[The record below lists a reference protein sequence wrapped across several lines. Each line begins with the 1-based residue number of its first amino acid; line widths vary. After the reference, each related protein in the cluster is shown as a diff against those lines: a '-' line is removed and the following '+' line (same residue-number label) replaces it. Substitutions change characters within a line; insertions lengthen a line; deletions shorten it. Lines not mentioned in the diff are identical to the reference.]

1 MTKRRKRNKLGRF
14 AAVLLILAGLGT
26 AAFYGWQ
33 IYSTEKEYK
42 EGDDAYEVIARIA
55 TPTEQKMEEPG
66 EIPVPPVQE
75 ENVREIE
82 ENVVPIVD
90 MEAVQ
95 AINDEITCWL
105 YSPDTVIDYPVCHGE
120 DNEYYLTHLA
130 DGTYNRNGCLFVDC
144 ENAFDFSDDNTL
156 IYGHHMASGSMF
168 ASLINYAEQSYYDA
182 HPVMYLTAGSKIY
195 RLEIFS
201 GYTTTM
207 DSDAYAMNWSTG
219 QEFADWLWEISDR
232 SDFVP
237 QAMTICTTDR
247 IVTLSTCAYSF
258 QDARYVVHGRLAEM

>member
-55 TPTEQKMEEPG
+55 APTEQKMEEPG
-66 EIPVPPVQE
+66 EIPVLPVQE

-82 ENVVPIVD
+82 ENTVPIVD

-95 AINDEITCWL
+95 EINDEITCWL

-144 ENAFDFSDDNTL
+144 
-156 IYGHHMASGSMF
+156 
-168 ASLINYAEQSYYDA
+168 
-182 HPVMYLTAGSKIY
+182 
-195 RLEIFS
+195 
-201 GYTTTM
+201 
-207 DSDAYAMNWSTG
+207 
-219 QEFADWLWEISDR
+219 
-232 SDFVP
+232 
-237 QAMTICTTDR
+237 
-247 IVTLSTCAYSF
+247 
-258 QDARYVVHGRLAEM
+258 